1 VLPRPGDPRLPL
13 NDAQSIARAARHA
26 LGDIA
31 VQGEGPAAPPES
43 APAALSHFDRLRAI
57 FDGLRT
63 LGSEPPV
70 RKVPDN
76 PVAGLDLITDRSA
89 NLLARAA
96 NLRYRVLMLEIA
108 IAVYTRNAQ
117 EVDGKNVLQ
126 TVTQWAVFD
135 EMLGGIRTTAQKLV
149 TMPRERGGDPA
160 TAAAA
165 PLFMPDEQQAPG
177 NQRERWV
184 RLLALWEEFAALL
197 PEAQG
202 AGIDGEVRGLIEG
215 LTRGD
220 DARRSFAQAVRDV
233 TPS

>member
-1 VLPRPGDPRLPL
+1 MLPRPGDPRLPL

-149 TMPRERGGDPA
+149 TMPRERGA
-160 TAAAA
+160 TR
-165 PLFMPDEQQAPG
+165 PRPPRRRSLCRTSSRLLGINGSVGSVCWPSGRNSLRCCRKP
-177 NQRERWV
+177 RERASTA
-184 RLLALWEEFAALL
+184 RSAA
-197 PEAQG
+197 
-202 AGIDGEVRGLIEG
+202 
-215 LTRGD
+215 
-220 DARRSFAQAVRDV
+220 
-233 TPS
+233 